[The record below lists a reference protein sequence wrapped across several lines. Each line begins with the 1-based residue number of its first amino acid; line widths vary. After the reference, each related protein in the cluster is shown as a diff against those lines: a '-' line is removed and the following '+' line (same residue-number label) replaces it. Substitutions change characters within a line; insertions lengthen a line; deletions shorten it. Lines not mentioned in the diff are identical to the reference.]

1 MSSVPPKK
9 MVKVNIDG
17 RDIEV
22 EEGLPLI
29 DAAARLGI
37 DIPRFCYHPNLPV
50 AGNCRMCAVEVD
62 KARGLPIS
70 CATSCTD
77 GLVSRTQT
85 DAVKK
90 HRAAVMEFLLVN
102 HPIDCPICD
111 QAGECSLQTYYMQH
125 DLQASRLEV
134 DKVHYDKRVAIGP
147 RVVLDQ
153 ERCVECTRCI
163 RFCDSVTGTGEL
175 QMVNRGDRNAIST
188 FPGTS
193 LDNDYSVNTA
203 DICPVGALTQEDFR
217 FKARVWFLKDAAS
230 ICPGCSKGCNIDVAF
245 GAHPIVE
252 DYAGKAFRVKPRNND
267 AVNQAWMCDFGRDEY
282 RRVNDNRLSAKD
294 VRDLARI
301 TAEAGAA
308 LAAAGPNALVLTSF
322 EATLEEMALAQALAA
337 RLGCRVLALPDRAD
351 GKADKLLLEADKH
364 PNRLGAKWLGIAA
377 TAADLGAAL
386 AVAKAV
392 FIHAADI
399 AAAYPQHLAALQ
411 RVPLRVVLASR
422 ANATTALAT
431 HLLAGASFIE
441 KDGHW
446 VNSAGRV
453 QRLRKP
459 ADWRIAAGRED
470 DLQLLAGLGGAD
482 GHVRAA
488 TVFAQLAKRIPELYG
503 LDFNSSGALGVQGAS
518 ITEAAS

>member
-1 MSSVPPKK
+1 MSTGAPKK
-9 MVKVNIDG
+9 MVKVTIDG
-17 RDIEV
+17 RELEV

-70 CATSCTD
+70 CATPCTD
-77 GLVSRTQT
+77 GMVSRTQT

-90 HRAAVMEFLLVN
+90 HRAGVMEFLLVN

-111 QAGECSLQTYYMQH
+111 QAGECSLQQYYMEH
-125 DLQASRLEV
+125 DRQTSRLEV

-153 ERCVECTRCI
+153 ERCVECTRCV
-163 RFCDSVTGTGEL
+163 RFCDTVTGTGEL
-175 QMVNRGDRNAIST
+175 RMVNRGDRNAITT

-217 FKARVWFLKDAAS
+217 FKARVWFLKDAPS
-230 ICPGCSKGCNIDVAF
+230 ICPGCSRGCNIDVSV

-267 AVNQAWMCDFGRDEY
+267 AVNQAWMCDFGRTEY
-282 RRVNDNRLSAKD
+282 RRVND
-294 VRDLARI
+294 ARI
-301 TAEAGAA
+301 TNDTAQALAKIAGDAAAA
-308 LAAAGPNALVLTSF
+308 LAAAGPKALVLTGF
-322 EATLEEMALAQALAA
+322 DATLEEMSMAQSLAA
-337 RLGCRVLALPDRAD
+337 RLGCRVMALPLRAD
-351 GKADKLLLEADKH
+351 GKSDKLLIEADKH
-364 PNRLGAKWLGIAA
+364 PNRLGAEWLGIAA

-386 AVAKAV
+386 SGAKAV
-392 FIHAADI
+392 LIHGVDVVGAH
-399 AAAYPQHLAALQ
+399 PQHAAALQ
-411 RVPLRVVLASR
+411 RVPVRVVVAAQHSP
-422 ANATTALAT
+422 TSEMAT
-431 HLLAGASFIE
+431 HLLAGVSFVE

-459 ADWRIAAGRED
+459 HDWRIAAGRED
-470 DLQLLAGLGGAD
+470 DLRLLAGLGAAD
-482 GHVRAA
+482 GSVNVADI
-488 TVFAQLAKRIPELYG
+488 FAQLARRVPQLAG
-503 LDFNSSGALGVQGAS
+503 MNFNSSGSLGVQGS
-518 ITEAAS
+518 VITEATS